1 MLPRYSNVLKGV
13 LSRGSYGFNYRL
25 SELGLFNMWSPFAW
39 GRGDVD
45 ARNQ

>member
-13 LSRGSYGFNYRL
+13 LSRGSYDSNYLL

-39 GRGDVD
+39 GWGDVN